1 MKIEQQIGICG
12 EACYEKEE
20 SAEKFNNILDSD
32 WSRNIF
38 CNYRSS
44 DSTGL

>member
-1 MKIEQQIGICG
+1 MEKRVAVIGIVV
-12 EACYEKEE
+12 EKEE